1 MNFSAW
7 NWATHFRL
15 HEAACLI
22 AGVMPVSKKHPT
34 SEELPPQA
42 RPILVKLMSAYYEW
56 VLQQHKP
63 GRPKALCL
71 EGSLNLDGTPPLPGL
86 KELPSELVSREAIR
100 RFLSEMQDSGHASV
114 YDIGPP
120 TQTTPIAAQYK
131 DDGLIVQSALDRLDK
146 AKKALVRREALLASP
161 ERPGG
166 LAEQEALEVAVPTLK
181 KEVAKAQQIVCTLRG
196 DFLEKQQNTDFA
208 VAFYSACLDLDHWTG
223 LTAVQPLEAAM
234 LLNNENPLSKLAHS
248 GSVEIQKL
256 LRVFEDHSAVQPA
269 RRTLLDWVQ
278 VAQERKAKHDS
289 TVAEA
294 VLAIAGAA
302 GLEIAKQP
310 TPSKNPVVDT
320 SSEPDGSQHIC
331 SNSSFDEHSL
341 TIALRPRAKRRD
353 LLAPLIEKAQRE
365 VDAHDDASAVF
376 ALMRSWAKLKS
387 PPAPLIGATDGGGI
401 QWLNHADE
409 GKELT
414 ISSLSKRIKRA
425 KTHSL

>member
-7 NWATHFRL
+7 NWAENFRL

-71 EGSLNLDGTPPLPGL
+71 EGCLNLDGTPPLPGL

-100 RFLSEMQDSGHASV
+100 RFLSEMQGSGHTSV
-114 YDIGPP
+114 YDFAPH
-120 TQTTPIAAQYK
+120 TQATPIAGQYQ
-131 DDGLIVQSALDRLDK
+131 DDGLIAQTALDRLDK
-146 AKKALVRREALLASP
+146 AKKALARREALLASP
-161 ERPGG
+161 DRPGG

-181 KEVAKAQQIVCTLRG
+181 TEVAKAQQIVCTLRG
-196 DFLEKQQNTDFA
+196 DFLDKQQNTDFA
-208 VAFYSACLDLDHWTG
+208 VAFYSACLDLGHWTG

-248 GSVEIQKL
+248 SSVEIQKL
-256 LRVFEDHSAVQPA
+256 LRIFEDHAAVQPA

-278 VAQERKAKHDS
+278 VAEERNAKHDT

-294 VLAIAGAA
+294 VLAIASAA
-302 GLEIAKQP
+302 ELKNRQNHNPDFCLESG
-310 TPSKNPVVDT
+310 TT
-320 SSEPDGSQHIC
+320 
-331 SNSSFDEHSL
+331 DE
-341 TIALRPRAKRRD
+341 
-353 LLAPLIEKAQRE
+353 
-365 VDAHDDASAVF
+365 V
-376 ALMRSWAKLKS
+376 LKS
-387 PPAPLIGATDGGGI
+387 
-401 QWLNHADE
+401 
-409 GKELT
+409 KELT
-414 ISSLSKRIKRA
+414 ASDTSLSKGTPPKLSEADKAEVVRRYNCGIERSESALGRQFGVSRTTVHKVLVKWGAKKESPKR
-425 KTHSL
+425 SS

>member
-114 YDIGPP
+114 YDFGPP
-120 TQTTPIAAQYK
+120 TQATPIAAQYK

-208 VAFYSACLDLDHWTG
+208 VAFYSACLDLYHWTG

-256 LRVFEDHSAVQPA
+256 LRVFEDHSAIQPA

-294 VLAIAGAA
+294 VLAIAGAS
-302 GLEIAKQP
+302 GVVEKTTPKTIEQTGQP
-310 TPSKNPVVDT
+310 ASHPSFGFELDTIDETSKSPELTAPDTSLSKGTPSKLSDQDKAEIVRLHGRGRGMKVLPLAIKFEV
-320 SSEPDGSQHIC
+320 SRP
-331 SNSSFDEHSL
+331 
-341 TIALRPRAKRRD
+341 TIDKVLRRAGVK
-353 LLAPLIEKAQRE
+353 
-365 VDAHDDASAVF
+365 
-376 ALMRSWAKLKS
+376 
-387 PPAPLIGATDGGGI
+387 
-401 QWLNHADE
+401 N
-409 GKELT
+409 
-414 ISSLSKRIKRA
+414 
-425 KTHSL
+425 